1 MIALDANVLVYAHR
15 RDSEFHA
22 AAFARVR
29 DLAEGRDRWAIPWP
43 CIHEFVAIT
52 THPRIYTPPSSP
64 AEAVAQVDAWLE
76 SPTLV
81 VLSEA
86 RDHWAI
92 TGSLVRDG
100 HVVGPAVHDARVAA
114 ICIAHGVEELWTL
127 DRDFG
132 RFPRLRTRNPLQ

>member
-1 MIALDANVLVYAHR
+1 VIALDANVLVYAHR

-29 DLAEGRDRWAIPWP
+29 DLAEGRDWWAIPWP

-52 THPRIYTPPSSP
+52 THPRIYAPPTSP

-81 VLSEA
+81 VLGEA
-86 RDHWAI
+86 REHWAI
-92 TGSLVRDG
+92 MGSVVRDG

-114 ICIAHGVEELWTL
+114 ICIAHGVDELWTL